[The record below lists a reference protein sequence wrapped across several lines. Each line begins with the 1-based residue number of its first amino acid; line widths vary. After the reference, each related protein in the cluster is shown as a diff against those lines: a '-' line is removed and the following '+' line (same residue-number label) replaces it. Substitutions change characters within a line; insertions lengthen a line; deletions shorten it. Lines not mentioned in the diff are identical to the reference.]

1 MSLVGDTL
9 NQNIGNVEKAIIEII
24 DLRERSAV
32 IKESVRVANSVGGM
46 DSSATVGGNM
56 AGNVNTKVY
65 TNKGLINDVISDEVG
80 EGGNIQD
87 ENLKALSGGK
97 RKLYTVQFNPATL
110 SLTGHS
116 GGLVKQSDFG
126 KGTPPKPPQGDGEE
140 AQQPQPPGPDD
151 LNELGY
157 VPANTDI
164 IMSVSLLFDRV
175 DPADAFAGDKF
186 NLSLTGAAQN
196 LAKAGMSIYNTAKG
210 QKRYTVQNQVE
221 GFIAA
226 HRNKDTRI
234 ITFHWGEFNYSGVLR
249 SVSATYTMFNPVG
262 APVRAT
268 VDLSILCADKEMYP
282 NSLAVWQ
289 ERYKKA
295 FASRG
300 LEKNYSY
307 VRREQAVS
315 SLLNL

>member
-1 MSLVGDTL
+1 MSVVGDTI

-24 DLRERSAV
+24 DLRNRATV
-32 IKESVRVANSVGGM
+32 VKDSVRVANSVGGM

-56 AGNVNTKVY
+56 AGNVNTKAY
-65 TNKGLINDVISDEVG
+65 TNKGLINDVISDELNG
-80 EGGNIQD
+80 QGNIQD

-97 RKLYTVQFNPATL
+97 RKLFRVQFNPASL

-126 KGTPPKPPQGDGEE
+126 KGSP
-140 AQQPQPPGPDD
+140 PQPPAGGQGQQGQPPPPDPDD

-175 DPADAFAGDKF
+175 DPADSFAGDKF
-186 NLSLTGAAQN
+186 NLSLTGVGTN
-196 LAKAGMSIYNTAKG
+196 IAKAGMSIYNTKKG
-210 QKRYTVQNQVE
+210 TKRYTVQNQVE

-226 HRNKDTRI
+226 LRNKNTRI

-295 FASRG
+295 FQKRG
-300 LEKNYSY
+300 TEEHYSY
-307 VRREQAVS
+307 VRTEQKVG